1 MTTNTDRQSPTR
13 LNTQQ
18 ASEYLGIPAATLRWF
33 RHTNQG
39 PRSYRL
45 GHRAFYDLADLQ
57 EWEAA
62 QKAATQRGGV
72 DL

>member
-1 MTTNTDRQSPTR
+1 MTTNADQQPPTR

-18 ASEYLGIPAATLRWF
+18 ASEYLNIPVATLRWF
-33 RHTNQG
+33 RHTDQG

-57 EWEAA
+57 TWEVA
-62 QKAATQRGGV
+62 QKAATQRGG
-72 DL
+72 